1 MRVEKSE
8 FLGKGCDPAEQTDLI
23 IGVAKLPLTVKLTNV
38 MARPLVLAQASPAVM
53 LQSGESIE
61 HLCHTRGHVYDLVFG
76 MVAVGDQLEQEKI
89 GSVIVIKPTK
99 GASK

>member
-1 MRVEKSE
+1 MSITKAGL
-8 FLGKGCDPAEQTDLI
+8 LGKGSDPAAQTDLI
-23 IGVAKLPLTVKLTNV
+23 VGVALFPLTVKVSNV
-38 MARPLVLAQASPAVM
+38 MARPLVLAQASPAVV
-53 LQSGESIE
+53 LQGGETVE
-61 HLCHTRGHVYDLVFG
+61 HLCHTRAHVYDLVFG